1 MTPKCKARS
10 QADTGPGECAQG
22 LKILEQIAKLEKSA
36 DYGTDDNC
44 YGINVNFPDFD
55 NCT

>member
-36 DYGTDDNC
+36 DYGTDDIC